1 MNMNTT
7 KEKIQKVTSRG
18 QITLP
23 VDWRRKT
30 NTDII
35 ALRTRG
41 DLIEISPIRLEKNG
55 VSEYSVFDAI
65 RDNKGKGIKAA
76 DLVNILNKIDR

>member
-1 MNMNTT
+1 MNIT

-35 ALRTRG
+35 TLRTKG
-41 DLIEISPIRLEKNG
+41 NLIEISPLQSEHGKN
-55 VSEYSVFDAI
+55 SEYTVFDAI
-65 RDNKGKGIKAA
+65 RDNKGKGIKAV
-76 DLVNILNKIDR
+76 DLLKILNKIDR